1 MTNTRTDKPSEESGV
16 KVSEGANPRPRAPEG
31 MAGLAKGLAVIE
43 TFGQL
48 HTQLTVTDA
57 ACAAGLTRAT
67 ARRCL
72 LTLTDLGYL
81 THDGK
86 YFRPTPRMARLGG
99 SYTRTDPL
107 PRLAQPHLVSARQT
121 LGESVSLAVLDDG
134 MSVFVARA
142 ETERVVSA
150 GVRIGVRLPA
160 CSSATGRVLLAA
172 LPEDEL
178 DTYLAGCRPEPRTE
192 KSLVDVEEIRRRV
205 ELARTED
212 VAVTDEELEL
222 GMRSMA
228 TPVKDAQGT
237 TRAALSVSAFT
248 ARISLE
254 DMREQFL
261 PVLKEHAER
270 IGRML

>member
-1 MTNTRTDKPSEESGV
+1 
-16 KVSEGANPRPRAPEG
+16 

-43 TFGQL
+43 TFGQAYP
-48 HTQLTVTDA
+48 QLTVSEA
-57 ACAAGLTRAT
+57 AQATGLTRAT

-72 LTLTDLGYL
+72 LTLTELGYL

-107 PRLAQPHLVSARQT
+107 PRLAQPQLAAARQE
-121 LGESVSLAVLDDG
+121 LGESISLAVLDEG
-134 MSVFVARA
+134 NAVFVARA
-142 ETERVVSA
+142 ETERIVSA

-160 CSSATGRVLLAA
+160 YSTATGRVLLAA
-172 LPEDEL
+172 LSDAEL
-178 DTYLAGCRPEPRTE
+178 DAYLDGCRPERRTE
-192 KSLVDVEEIRRRV
+192 KSVVDLEEIRRRIV
-205 ELARTED
+205 DARTEQ
-212 VAVTDEELEL
+212 VAFTDEELEL

-228 TPVKDAQGT
+228 TPVQDAQGN

-248 ARISLE
+248 ARITLE

-261 PVLKEHAER
+261 PVLREHAER

>member
-1 MTNTRTDKPSEESGV
+1 
-16 KVSEGANPRPRAPEG
+16 

-43 TFGQL
+43 TFGQS
-48 HTQLTVTDA
+48 HTQLTVSEA
-57 ACAAGLTRAT
+57 AQATGLSRAT

-72 LTLTDLGYL
+72 LTLTELGYL

-86 YFRPTPRMARLGG
+86 YFRPTPRMMRLGG

-107 PRLAQPHLVSARQT
+107 PRLAQPHLVSARQA
-121 LGESVSLAVLDDG
+121 LGESVSLAVLEDG
-134 MSVFVARA
+134 ASVFVARA
-142 ETERVVSA
+142 ETQRIVSA

-160 CSSATGRVLLAA
+160 CGTATGRVLLAG
-172 LPEDEL
+172 LPDDEL
-178 DTYLAGCRPEPRTE
+178 DAYLASCRPEARTE
-192 KSLVDVEEIRRRV
+192 KSVVDVEEIRRRI
-205 ELARTED
+205 LAARAED
-212 VAVTDEELEL
+212 VAFTDEELEL

-228 TPVKDAQGT
+228 TPVRDAQGA

-248 ARISLE
+248 ARIGLD

-261 PVLKEHAER
+261 PVLKEHADR

>member
-1 MTNTRTDKPSEESGV
+1 
-16 KVSEGANPRPRAPEG
+16 

-43 TFGQL
+43 TFGRAY
-48 HTQLTVTDA
+48 TQLTVSEA
-57 ACAAGLTRAT
+57 AQATGLTRAT

-72 LTLTDLGYL
+72 LTLTELGYL

-86 YFRPTPRMARLGG
+86 YFRPTPRMGRLGS

-107 PRLAQPHLVSARQT
+107 PRLAQPHLASACQA
-121 LGESVSLAVLDDG
+121 LGESISLAELDDG
-134 MSVFVARA
+134 VAVFVARA
-142 ETERVVSA
+142 EAERIVSA
-150 GVRIGVRLPA
+150 GVRVGARLPA
-160 CSSATGRVLLAA
+160 YSSATGRVLLAA
-172 LPEDEL
+172 LPDEEL
-178 DTYLAGCRPEPRTE
+178 DAYLAGCRPEPRTE
-192 KSLVDVEEIRRRV
+192 KSLTDVEEIRRRIV
-205 ELARTED
+205 RARTEE
-212 VAVTDEELEL
+212 VAFTDEELEL

-228 TPVKDAQGT
+228 TPVKDAQGA

-270 IGRML
+270 VGRML